1 VSIAETAKS
10 LGIGVFGL
18 VAFVLVATIMGLL
31 LYGTVWVVD
40 WIKPLF
46 WVLTKIAIALQI
58 IVLLPLS
65 AFRRTRS
72 FSVSGMGIASFV
84 YLTLVFLAS
93 TVLAY
98 QKFGLFGVVFGGL
111 LGGVGIVPVGIVAAV
126 MNDMW
131 IDAADVVLVL
141 AIWYGTIL
149 YVGWIEEK

>member
-1 VSIAETAKS
+1 
-10 LGIGVFGL
+10 
-18 VAFVLVATIMGLL
+18 
-31 LYGTVWVVD
+31 
-40 WIKPLF
+40 
-46 WVLTKIAIALQI
+46 
-58 IVLLPLS
+58 
-65 AFRRTRS
+65 
-72 FSVSGMGIASFV
+72 MGIASFV